1 MLKRMRRRFGA
12 AAPRVAV
19 RTHIPWPLRG
29 VAVVLLVLVASALA
43 WWIYDAGR
51 QYSGVGGSSAGP
63 EVQLVAQA
71 EQRLQKENEQLT
83 ARAAAA
89 ESQLQMEHAAR
100 DDLAKQVKALVEENA
115 RLKEDLAFFQH
126 LVPGS
131 GKNGELQVY
140 RFKVERDTLPGEFR
154 YGLLL
159 VHAGQRGK
167 EFQGSLQLVVN
178 LNHNGIRK
186 VVVLPEDQKKYPRGQ
201 NLNFRYYQRVEGR
214 FQVASDAVVESLQ
227 VRIFSYGASEA
238 AVTQTAKVS

>member
-1 MLKRMRRRFGA
+1 MLRRVRRWFGA

-29 VAVVLLVLVASALA
+29 MAVVLLAGVASALA

-51 QYSGVGGSSAGP
+51 QYTGAGGSSPGL
-63 EVQLVAQA
+63 EAQQAA
-71 EQRLQKENEQLT
+71 EGERRLQRDNEQLI

-100 DDLAKQVKALVEENA
+100 DDLAKQVKALAEENA
-115 RLKEDLAFFQH
+115 RLKEDLAFFQN

-140 RFKVERDTLPGEFR
+140 RFKVERDSLPGEYR

-178 LNHNGIRK
+178 LNQNGMKK

-227 VRIFSYGASEA
+227 VRIFAYGVSEV